1 MYIAP
6 GGECP
11 FREFL
16 DGLDNQPVQSHL
28 LARLARLR
36 QGGFG
41 DWKPLDDGVSELR
54 VHHGPGYRLYFGID
68 GDTVVM
74 LCGGKKSRQNKDL
87 ARAKRFWRDY
97 CEK

>member
-1 MYIAP
+1 M
-6 GGECP
+6 
-11 FREFL
+11 
-16 DGLDNQPVQSHL
+16 
-28 LARLARLR
+28 
-36 QGGFG
+36 
-41 DWKPLDDGVSELR
+41 
-54 VHHGPGYRLYFGID
+54 YFGID